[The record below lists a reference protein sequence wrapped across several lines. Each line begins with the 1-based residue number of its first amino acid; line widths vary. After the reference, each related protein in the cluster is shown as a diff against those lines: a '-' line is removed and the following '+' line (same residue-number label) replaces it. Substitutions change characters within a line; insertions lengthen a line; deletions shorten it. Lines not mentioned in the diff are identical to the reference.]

1 MYYKKWKVTITQK
14 LLILKIVR
22 KCYFFDDV
30 IKIENLDFHD
40 ILINDKSYENDFVY
54 NS

>member
-1 MYYKKWKVTITQK
+1 MESNDNSKDIDIKNRT
-14 LLILKIVR
+14 
-22 KCYFFDDV
+22 CCFFDDV
-30 IKIENLDFHD
+30 IKIEILDFNN